1 MLLGNSINSTSLS
14 VANLTTMIMEG
25 GRREVELCLSFG
37 ASGLES
43 IKRLMKD
50 AVSVGVTPMIN
61 QLNVIGLVSIPGELN
76 NTRSTLDLYHFYELA
91 SQTV

>member
-1 MLLGNSINSTSLS
+1 
-14 VANLTTMIMEG
+14 LTTMIMEG